1 MAYILRSI
9 AVIGVIAL
17 NSPVHGEKTDPSG
30 PIAAAHTLARSA
42 ARIDAH
48 GAVQGLTAAREA
60 AQILAGLDPETRQR
74 LVAMALPGN
83 EARPETKS
91 ETRGRAAGAGTR

>member
-17 NSPVHGEKTDPSG
+17 NSPVHGEKPADGGTL
-30 PIAAAHTLARSA
+30 AAAHRLAKSA

-74 LVAMALPGN
+74 VLAMALPSGKG
-83 EARPETKS
+83 EREV
-91 ETRGRAAGAGTR
+91 AAKLR